1 MTDAHPVDL
10 ATWRPELD
18 SPVWDRYP
26 EFTAANAQEV
36 YPGVGD
42 PLSYDVNLIAIEHG
56 FRATA
61 ERMGLTRVL
70 GLDQWPHLACFGAFY
85 GHVFINISTLR
96 ELVKWVPGGNPD
108 AVDEQLFGRARPA
121 AGVAWRPS
129 WKHRLVRLRTLLRL
143 IPMLRRARPDL
154 LANNLA
160 VEGYLQKV
168 QAADLTAL
176 SDVELMR
183 ELDEAYR
190 RNLVTCEI
198 HSASTTL
205 SGNSFENLRAFLAK
219 QGFERVDALVADL
232 CTGLEDVESAKP
244 GRELARL
251 ARRIRA
257 SESLRALFAAGSPE
271 EVLTRLRAA
280 EDAETVGFARL
291 FDDFLRRYGYRGVR
305 ELGLT
310 THVWAMRPE
319 AVIGLLQS
327 YAAQEG
333 LDPEAALQ
341 EQVRRRQEATAM
353 VEARL
358 GPVARRRFRALL
370 RAAHEGIAGREL
382 AKSQWARSTHAI
394 RLLVRDAA
402 RRLHARG
409 VLADPED
416 VFFLRLLELRDA
428 MAGRPAPD
436 LAARIA
442 ARREE
447 WRRCHEIETDERFTG
462 RPVPRRTQQVSVQE
476 TTTAPHV
483 LKGIPVSPGRV
494 TARARV
500 VRELRDD
507 VELAPG
513 EVLVCPFT
521 DAAWTPLF
529 FNAAAVVMDLG
540 GPLSHGSTVA
550 REYGLPAVVNVKVG
564 TRVIRDGQTITVD
577 GSTGEVFLHDE
588 VGTGPRLAS
597 GPTDRR

>member
-1 MTDAHPVDL
+1 
-10 ATWRPELD
+10 
-18 SPVWDRYP
+18 
-26 EFTAANAQEV
+26 
-36 YPGVGD
+36 
-42 PLSYDVNLIAIEHG
+42 
-56 FRATA
+56 
-61 ERMGLTRVL
+61 
-70 GLDQWPHLACFGAFY
+70 
-85 GHVFINISTLR
+85 
-96 ELVKWVPGGNPD
+96 
-108 AVDEQLFGRARPA
+108 
-121 AGVAWRPS
+121 
-129 WKHRLVRLRTLLRL
+129 
-143 IPMLRRARPDL
+143 
-154 LANNLA
+154 
-160 VEGYLQKV
+160 
-168 QAADLTAL
+168 
-176 SDVELMR
+176 
-183 ELDEAYR
+183 
-190 RNLVTCEI
+190 
-198 HSASTTL
+198 
-205 SGNSFENLRAFLAK
+205 
-219 QGFERVDALVADL
+219 
-232 CTGLEDVESAKP
+232 
-244 GRELARL
+244 
-251 ARRIRA
+251 
-257 SESLRALFAAGSPE
+257 
-271 EVLTRLRAA
+271 
-280 EDAETVGFARL
+280 
-291 FDDFLRRYGYRGVR
+291 
-305 ELGLT
+305 
-310 THVWAMRPE
+310 
-319 AVIGLLQS
+319 
-327 YAAQEG
+327 
-333 LDPEAALQ
+333 
-341 EQVRRRQEATAM
+341 
-353 VEARL
+353 
-358 GPVARRRFRALL
+358 
-370 RAAHEGIAGREL
+370 
-382 AKSQWARSTHAI
+382 
-394 RLLVRDAA
+394 
-402 RRLHARG
+402 

>member
-1 MTDAHPVDL
+1 MTDAHPADL
-10 ATWRPELD
+10 STWRPELD

-42 PLSYDVNLIAIEHG
+42 PLSYDVNMIAIEHG
-56 FRATA
+56 FRATV
-61 ERMGLTRVL
+61 ERMGLTKTL

-85 GHVFINISTLR
+85 GHAFINISTLR

-108 AVDEQLFGRARPA
+108 AVDEQLFGRARPTD
-121 AGVAWRPS
+121 GTAWRPT
-129 WKHRLVRLRTLLRL
+129 WRHRLVRLRTLLHL
-143 IPMLRRARPDL
+143 IPMLRRARQEL

-168 QAADLTAL
+168 QAADLTVL
-176 SDVELMR
+176 SDADLMR

-198 HSASTTL
+198 HSTTTTL
-205 SGNSFENLRAFLAK
+205 SGNSFENLRAFLIA
-219 QGFERVDALVADL
+219 QGFDQVDALVADL

-251 ARRIRA
+251 AGRIRG
-257 SESLRALFAAGSPE
+257 SEALCALFASGGPE
-271 EVLTRLRAA
+271 DVLARLRAT
-280 EDAETVGFARL
+280 EDPEVAGFMRL
-291 FDDFLRRYGYRGVR
+291 LENFLRTYGYRGVR

-333 LDPEAALQ
+333 LDAEAALQ
-341 EQVRRRQEATAM
+341 EQVRRRERATAL

-358 GPVARRRFRALL
+358 GPLARRRFRALL
-370 RAAHEGIAGREL
+370 RAVHEGIAGREL

-394 RLLVRDAA
+394 RLLVREAA

-442 ARREE
+442 ARRAE
-447 WRRCHEIETDERFTG
+447 WLRCHEIETDERFVG
-462 RPVPRRTQQVSVQE
+462 RPIPRLRREPAREPVG
-476 TTTAPHV
+476 AAGV

-507 VELAPG
+507 VELEPG

-564 TRVIRDGQTITVD
+564 TQLIRDGQTITVD
-577 GSTGEVFLHDE
+577 GSTGEVFVH
-588 VGTGPRLAS
+588 G
-597 GPTDRR
+597 

>member
-1 MTDAHPVDL
+1 MTDTHPVDL

-61 ERMGLTRVL
+61 ERMGLTKVL
-70 GLDQWPHLACFGAFY
+70 GLDQWPHVAGFGAFY
-85 GHVFINISTLR
+85 GHVFINVSMFR

-121 AGVAWRPS
+121 DGTVWRPS
-129 WKHRLVRLRTLLRL
+129 WRHRLVRLRTLLRL

-176 SDVELMR
+176 SDVDLMR

-205 SGNSFENLRAFLAK
+205 SGSSFENLRAFLAR
-219 QGFERVDALVADL
+219 QGFEQVDALVADL

-257 SESLRALFAAGSPE
+257 SEPLRTLFAAGSPE
-271 EVLTRLRAA
+271 EVLARLRTAG
-280 EDAETVGFARL
+280 DAETVGFARL
-291 FDDFLRRYGYRGVR
+291 FTDFLRRYGYRGVR

-341 EQVRRRQEATAM
+341 EQVRRRREATAM

-358 GPVARRRFRALL
+358 GPLARRRFRALL

-394 RLLVRDAA
+394 RLLVREAA

-462 RPVPRRTQQVSVQE
+462 RPVPRRTQPVSVPE
-476 TTTAPHV
+476 PATAPQM

-500 VRELRDD
+500 VRELSDD

-550 REYGLPAVVNVKVG
+550 REYGLPAVVNVKTG

-577 GSTGEVFLHDE
+577 GSTGEVFLHE
-588 VGTGPRLAS
+588 
-597 GPTDRR
+597 